1 MQTPPPRAGRT
12 RGRAP
17 RRAIVAGGSIGGLF
31 AALMLLRDGWEVSVL
46 ERART
51 ELSGRGAGIVTHD
64 LLIRLIRAAGA
75 STEELGVPVQW
86 RVAYDIDGAEI
97 ARHALPQIVTSWDRV
112 HSSLR
117 ALLPPGAYRL
127 GHAVAAYR
135 ETAQGVEVTTEE
147 GATLNA
153 DLLVGADGFRSAIR
167 AQMLPDIVPI
177 WSGYVVW
184 RALAAERDLPGW
196 VQGGAFPHFGFFLP
210 AGGQVLGYPIAGPGN
225 DLRPGHRRY
234 NLVWY
239 TSVPPEHLPA
249 MLTDTDGTCHDMT
262 IPPPL
267 IRNEVIAAMRE
278 TARAELSRP
287 FRAVLAVAERPFFTP
302 IYDHL
307 SPVMAKGRV
316 ALVGDA
322 ACVARPHVGMGV
334 TKAAQDAE
342 ALARHLRDAP
352 VAEALA
358 AFSAERVPQ
367 VKIARDTA
375 RRLGSWTFG
384 GGGQADGRGH
394 PHETALMLETAVVP
408 AALQPA

>member
-1 MQTPPPRAGRT
+1 MQTGTSRRRT
-12 RGRAP
+12 
-17 RRAIVAGGSIGGLF
+17 AIVAGGSIGGLF
-31 AALMLLRDGWEVSVL
+31 AALMLARDNWEVTVL
-46 ERART
+46 ERARS

-64 LLIRLIRAAGA
+64 VLEDLIRAAGA
-75 STEELGVPVQW
+75 STADLGVPVQW
-86 RVAYDIDGAEI
+86 RTAYDIDGTEI

-117 ALLPPGAYRL
+117 AILPPGAYRL
-127 GHAVAAYR
+127 GHAAASYR

-147 GATLNA
+147 GATLSA

-167 AQMLPDIVPI
+167 AQMLPDVVPL
-177 WSGYVVW
+177 WSGYCVW
-184 RALAAERDLPGW
+184 RALATERDLPGW
-196 VQGGAFPHFGFFLP
+196 VQGGAFPHFGFFMP
-210 AGGQVLGYPIAGPGN
+210 RGGQVLGYPIAGPGN

-239 TSVPPEHLPA
+239 KSYDAATLDD
-249 MLTDTDGTCHDMT
+249 MLTDADGVRHDMT

-267 IRNEVIAAMRE
+267 IRNDVITTMRD
-278 TARAELSRP
+278 TARAEMSRP
-287 FRAVLAVAERPFFTP
+287 FRAALAVADRPFFTP
-302 IYDHL
+302 IYDFAA
-307 SPVMAKGRV
+307 PVMAQGRV

-342 ALARHLRDAP
+342 ALARHLRDTP
-352 VAEALA
+352 VPEALA

-367 VKIARDTA
+367 VLIARDVA
-375 RRLGSWTFG
+375 RRLGAWTFG
-384 GGGQADGRGH
+384 DGGQPDGRGH
-394 PHETALMLETAVVP
+394 PHETDLMLETAVVP

>member
-1 MQTPPPRAGRT
+1 MGTSRHRS
-12 RGRAP
+12 
-17 RRAIVAGGSIGGLF
+17 AIVAGGSIGGLF
-31 AALMLLRDGWEVSVL
+31 AALMLIRDGWDVTVL
-46 ERART
+46 ERARA

-64 LLIRLIRAAGA
+64 VLEDLIRAAGA
-75 STEELGVPVQW
+75 STDDLGVPVQW
-86 RVAYDIDGAEI
+86 RTAYDIDGTEI

-127 GHAVAAYR
+127 GHAAAAYR
-135 ETAQGVEVTTEE
+135 ETATGVTVTTEE
-147 GATLNA
+147 GATLTA

-167 AQMLPDIVPI
+167 AQMQPDVLPV

-184 RALAAERDLPGW
+184 RALATERDLPGW
-196 VQGGAFPHFGFFLP
+196 VQNGAFPHFGFFLP
-210 AGGQVLGYPIAGPGN
+210 RGGQVLGYPIAGPGN

-239 TSVPPEHLPA
+239 KAYDADTLA
-249 MLTDTDGTCHDMT
+249 DMLTDGEGQRHDMT

-267 IRNEVIAAMRE
+267 IRNDVIGAMRE
-278 TARAELSRP
+278 TARADMARP
-287 FRAVLAVAERPFFTP
+287 FRAALAVADRPFFTP
-302 IYDHL
+302 IYDFAAPTL
-307 SPVMAKGRV
+307 AEGRV

-342 ALARHLRDAP
+342 ALARHLRDTP
-352 VAEALA
+352 VPQALA
-358 AFSAERVPQ
+358 AFSAERAGQ
-367 VKIARDTA
+367 VLIARDTA

-384 GGGQADGRGH
+384 DGGQPDGRGH
-394 PHETALMLETAVVP
+394 PHETELILETAVVP
-408 AALQPA
+408 AALKAA